1 MREDKADCIAQ
12 TKPPR
17 DSNIE
22 LLRILMMLVIIA
34 HHYVVNSGIAPLI
47 LRGVQLYSF
56 NLAFALCFGF
66 GGKMAINV
74 FVLITGYFMCRKE
87 FRWRKVVNLLCLMV
101 FYRYVI
107 YVAFLLT
114 GYEAFNLKEF
124 VKTVLF
130 VPLEFGKGFSSSFLG
145 LYVLVPFIN
154 KAIQNFEKK
163 DLQRLILTLLFLFT
177 VLSSFLLN
185 TAFEY
190 IGWYVTVYLIGAYL
204 HLYPVELL
212 EKRKNCLWLTLAT
225 LFLCYAS
232 VIVISFAALKMKRN
246 LPVYWFVS
254 DSNKILAVATAVAF
268 FCLFKTFRIG
278 HIKVINTLAASTF
291 GILLIHASSDTM
303 RNWLWNDVMQTAQA
317 YTQRL
322 FPLYAFA
329 AVFTVYIVCFAI
341 DFARKQI
348 LRGMEILWKRKESM

>member
-1 MREDKADCIAQ
+1 MNNTQ

-34 HHYVVNSGIAPLI
+34 HHYIVNSGIAPLAMTV
-47 LRGVQLYSF
+47 RGGVQPYSL

-87 FRWRKVVNLLCLMV
+87 FRWNKVWHLAGEMT
-101 FYRYVI
+101 FYKYVI
-107 YVAFLLT
+107 YAIFVLT
-114 GYEAFNLKEF
+114 GYETFTLKGF
-124 VKTVLF
+124 AKTLLF
-130 VPLEFGKGFSSSFLG
+130 IPLGFGKGFAASFLG

-154 KAIQNFEKK
+154 KAIQSFEKK
-163 DLQRLILTLLFLFT
+163 DLQQLILTLLFLFT
-177 VLSSFLLN
+177 ALSSFLLN

-204 HLYPVELL
+204 HLYPVEFL
-212 EKRKNCLWLTLAT
+212 ENRKNCVWLSIGS

-232 VIVISFAALKMKRN
+232 VIVISFVAYKLNRT
-246 LPVYWFVS
+246 LPVYWFVN
-254 DSNKILAVATAVAF
+254 DSNKILAVATAVSL

-278 HIKVINTLAASTF
+278 YIKIINTLAASTF

-303 RNWLWNDVMQTAQA
+303 RNWLWNDVMQSAKA
-317 YTQRL
+317 YGEKL
-322 FPLYAFA
+322 FPLYAFG
-329 AVFTVYIVCFAI
+329 AVFTVYFACFAI

-348 LRGMEILWKRKESM
+348 LRGIKTIWKKK

>member
-1 MREDKADCIAQ
+1 MNNLQIKS
-12 TKPPR
+12 PR

-34 HHYVVNSGIAPLI
+34 HHYVVNSGIAPLV
-47 LRGVQLYSF
+47 LF
-56 NLAFALCFGF
+56 NGGGNVCRVAFTLCFGF

-87 FRWRKVVNLLCLMV
+87 FNWHKVVNLLCLMV

-107 YVAFLLT
+107 YAVFLLS
-114 GYEAFNLKEF
+114 GYGTFNIKEF

-130 VPLEFGKGFSSSFLG
+130 VPLNFGKGFSSSFLG
-145 LYVLVPFIN
+145 LYVLIPFIN

-163 DLQRLILTLLFLFT
+163 DLQRLILILLFLFT
-177 VLSSFLLN
+177 FLSSFLLN

-190 IGWYVTVYLIGAYL
+190 IGWYVTVYLIGTYL
-204 HLYPVELL
+204 HLYPIEFL
-212 EKRKNCLWLTLAT
+212 EKRKNCLLLSLVF

-232 VIVISFAALKMKRN
+232 VVVISFVVSRIHKN
-246 LPVYWFVS
+246 LPVYWFVN
-254 DSNKILAVATAVAF
+254 DSNKILAIATAVSL

-278 HIKVINTLAASTF
+278 HIKIINTLAASTF
-291 GILLIHASSDTM
+291 GILLIHTSGDTM
-303 RNWLWNDVMQTAQA
+303 RNWLWNDVMKTAEA
-317 YTQRL
+317 YTKEL
-322 FPLYAFA
+322 FPLYAVG
-329 AVFTVYIVCFAI
+329 AVLAVYFSCFVI

-348 LRGMEILWKRKESM
+348 LRGIKILWKRKKLQ